1 MRCMI
6 EMESAVRGL
15 LWVNGQFCG
24 PVDREGQTFPA
35 SENAEI
41 FIQFFPLDIKT
52 KPAALE
58 MVLQNGSIARLEPET
73 VGYALLWADGVIQ
86 LEIHPETDEQPDEQ
100 AQEQAAQTVLLRYLS
115 MRLAGDADAA
125 ALLMEPHAA
134 DRLPQYD
141 AVVPLRFAP
150 LKAPERF
157 DQCAGIVTRLA
168 PNIARVDTVLAMT
181 APAGQG
187 RRLIERMEL
196 LRTNA

>member
-1 MRCMI
+1 
-6 EMESAVRGL
+6 
-15 LWVNGQFCG
+15 
-24 PVDREGQTFPA
+24 
-35 SENAEI
+35 
-41 FIQFFPLDIKT
+41 
-52 KPAALE
+52 

-115 MRLAGDADAA
+115 MRLVGAADAA

-134 DRLPQYD
+134 DRLPRYD

-157 DQCAGIVTRLA
+157 DQCAGIVTRACAEYRKGGYRSGDDRA
-168 PNIARVDTVLAMT
+168 PRDRDEGSSSGWSCFERCVNPKLTEK
-181 APAGQG
+181 GW
-187 RRLIERMEL
+187 RL
-196 LRTNA
+196 

>member
-115 MRLAGDADAA
+115 MRLAGQMRRRCSWSRMRRTDCPN
-125 ALLMEPHAA
+125 MT
-134 DRLPQYD
+134 RL
-141 AVVPLRFAP
+141 F
-150 LKAPERF
+150 RF
-157 DQCAGIVTRLA
+157 DL
-168 PNIARVDTVLAMT
+168 
-181 APAGQG
+181 
-187 RRLIERMEL
+187 RR
-196 LRTNA
+196 

>member
-24 PVDREGQTFPA
+24 PVDGAGQTFPA
-35 SENAEI
+35 SENAEVY
-41 FIQFFPLDIKT
+41 IQFFPLDTKT

-58 MVLQNGSIARLEPET
+58 MLLQNGNIVRLEPET

-86 LEIHPETDEQPDEQ
+86 LELRPETDEQPDEQ
-100 AQEQAAQTVLLRYLS
+100 PQEQAAQTTLLRYLA
-115 MRLAGDADAA
+115 MRQAGAPDAA
-125 ALLMEPHAA
+125 ALLMDPHAA
-134 DRLPQYD
+134 DVLPRYD

-150 LKAPERF
+150 LKASERF
-157 DQCAGIVTRLA
+157 DQRAGIVTKLA

-187 RRLIERMEL
+187 HRLIERMEL

>member
-86 LEIHPETDEQPDEQ
+86 LEIRPETDEQPDEQ
-100 AQEQAAQTVLLRYLS
+100 AQGT
-115 MRLAGDADAA
+115 GGADCAA
-125 ALLMEPHAA
+125 ALSFHAA
-134 DRLPQYD
+134 GGRCGCGGAAHGAACGGQTARNMMRLFRSD
-141 AVVPLRFAP
+141 LR
-150 LKAPERF
+150 R
-157 DQCAGIVTRLA
+157 
-168 PNIARVDTVLAMT
+168 
-181 APAGQG
+181 
-187 RRLIERMEL
+187 
-196 LRTNA
+196 

>member
-1 MRCMI
+1 MGS
-6 EMESAVRGL
+6 SA
-15 LWVNGQFCG
+15 
-24 PVDREGQTFPA
+24 DRWTGRDRP
-35 SENAEI
+35 S
-41 FIQFFPLDIKT
+41 LHRKT
-52 KPAALE
+52 LKSLYNSFRWISKRNQRRWK
-58 MVLQNGSIARLEPET
+58 VLQNGSIARLEPET
-73 VGYALLWADGVIQ
+73 VGYALLWTDGVIQ

-115 MRLAGDADAA
+115 MRLAGAADAA

-141 AVVPLRFAP
+141 AVVPVRFAP

>member
-100 AQEQAAQTVLLRYLS
+100 AQEQAAQTVLLR
-115 MRLAGDADAA
+115 
-125 ALLMEPHAA
+125 
-134 DRLPQYD
+134 
-141 AVVPLRFAP
+141 
-150 LKAPERF
+150 
-157 DQCAGIVTRLA
+157 
-168 PNIARVDTVLAMT
+168 
-181 APAGQG
+181 
-187 RRLIERMEL
+187 
-196 LRTNA
+196 